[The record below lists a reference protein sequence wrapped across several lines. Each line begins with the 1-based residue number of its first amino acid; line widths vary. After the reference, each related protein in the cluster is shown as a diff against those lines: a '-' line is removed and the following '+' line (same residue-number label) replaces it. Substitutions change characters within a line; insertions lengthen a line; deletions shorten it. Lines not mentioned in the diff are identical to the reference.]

1 MDKRKDLQ
9 IALNIELR
17 KENEELKELIK
28 SREDE
33 YNKKLKELNN
43 LILELDSIKKEW
55 TSSIDK
61 LNEQRNKYSELNKE
75 LLNIKKKF
83 DKVKKYM

>member
-33 YNKKLKELNN
+33 YNEKLKELND

-55 TSSIDK
+55 SSSIDK

-83 DKVKKYM
+83 DKAKKYM

>member
-1 MDKRKDLQ
+1 MDKRKNIQ
-9 IALNIELR
+9 TVLNMELR
-17 KENEELKELIK
+17 KENEELKNLIQ

-33 YNKKLKELNN
+33 YNSKLKELND
-43 LILELDSIKKEW
+43 LIIELDSIKQQW
-55 TSSIDK
+55 VSAIDS

-83 DKVKKYM
+83 DKAKKYM